1 MGVMQLMPGTAK
13 SLGVTDPYDARQ
25 NIMGGAKYLKE
36 NLDCFGDVS
45 LALAAY
51 NAGPNSVRKYGGIP
65 PYSETQNYVKKV
77 TSYLNGTPIYANKT
91 VKTGAGG
98 KTQGSLLAAGNLSG
112 SYSLPRY
119 QGFSGYGN
127 LYGGDSGLSA
137 MSLASGL
144 NVSQDGDTV
153 TMDKESFAN
162 LIQMLRLQMMM
173 NAGREVGTILI

>member
-1 MGVMQLMPGTAK
+1 
-13 SLGVTDPYDARQ
+13 
-25 NIMGGAKYLKE
+25 MGGAKYLKE

-127 LYGGDSGLSA
+127 LYGLYGLYGGDSGLSA

>member
-1 MGVMQLMPGTAK
+1 
-13 SLGVTDPYDARQ
+13 
-25 NIMGGAKYLKE
+25 MGGAKYLKE

-91 VKTGAGG
+91 VKPEQEGKRREAFWLQAIYPVPTASPDIKAFRVTGTCMGCTALWRGQRTVCHEPG
-98 KTQGSLLAAGNLSG
+98 VRFECK
-112 SYSLPRY
+112 
-119 QGFSGYGN
+119 
-127 LYGGDSGLSA
+127 
-137 MSLASGL
+137 
-144 NVSQDGDTV
+144 QDGDTV